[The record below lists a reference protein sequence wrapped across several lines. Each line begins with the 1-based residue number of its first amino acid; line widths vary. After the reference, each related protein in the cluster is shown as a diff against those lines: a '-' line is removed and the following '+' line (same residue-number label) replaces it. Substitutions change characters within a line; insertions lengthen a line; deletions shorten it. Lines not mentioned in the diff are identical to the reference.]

1 MLGKLPSRLGR
12 VLRGVRASEI
22 GLAFHDATLSA
33 VPADVRVTSPEF
45 IDRGP
50 LPARYTADGEGLSP
64 PLSWRGIPPTTASIV
79 ILIEDADSPT
89 PHPLVHAIV
98 WAIAGADGDLPAGAL
113 PRSGGPL
120 PSSTSMG
127 RNSLL
132 TVGYLPPDPPSGHGT
147 HRYAFEVFALGSR
160 PRLDS
165 HTAPGRGKVLEWLK
179 KLAIAKGMLIGVY
192 ERP

>member
-1 MLGKLPSRLGR
+1 M
-12 VLRGVRASEI
+12 
-22 GLAFHDATLSA
+22 
-33 VPADVRVTSPEF
+33 
-45 IDRGP
+45 
-50 LPARYTADGEGLSP
+50 
-64 PLSWRGIPPTTASIV
+64 

-98 WAIAGADGDLPAGAL
+98 WALAGADGGLPAGAL
-113 PRSGGPL
+113 PRSGISL
-120 PSSTSMG
+120 SASISMG

-160 PRLDS
+160 PRLDN
-165 HTAPGRGKVLEWLK
+165 HLAPGRSKVLEWLQER
-179 KLAIAKGMLIGVY
+179 AIAKGMLIGLY